1 MRISHA
7 VPLILLLLT
16 NLSFAAHVDFV
27 PIVPMVA
34 IVVSIFLATL
44 TMFSSAS
51 ANPQLD
57 AWAKTELKE
66 LITGVVLVSIIS
78 GLFITS
84 VGVSEAITGE
94 EDYIGASIGIV
105 DDMLSNPEHG
115 YDRAYSDIIRAS
127 AKIRIGASYSPH
139 VTIPIWFFSIMYSTA
154 PLSGINPVFM
164 SLGMATQGL
173 TNVIFLYEG
182 IRLLLVFA
190 QATIPT
196 VILPLAFAIRLIPFT
211 RKVGNTL
218 IAVALAGIML
228 LPFSV
233 ILVGEVNKLID
244 YPEAKLSGGQLDDLD
259 AKPWAMEFGAV
270 FCALKPIRFIMS
282 LTDYGF
288 AAVVCLPLLIFP
300 PAYPACYTVVSQVV
314 YPILINV
321 IKIVQTAILVA
332 WLVWA
337 DFASSASWGA
347 GASWVNDVFSVIRPF
362 LENVNNLVLTGY
374 IDIILI
380 AIITISGAR
389 SISTALGGE
398 WQLPGLERLI

>member
-1 MRISHA
+1 MRILHA
-7 VPLILLLLT
+7 IPLILLLLSSI
-16 NLSFAAHVDFV
+16 SFADHVDFV
-27 PIVPMVA
+27 PLVPMTA
-34 IVVSIFLATL
+34 IVVAIFLTVMIMISTAT
-44 TMFSSAS
+44 
-51 ANPQLD
+51 ANPQFS
-57 AWAKTELKE
+57 AWAKTELRE
-66 LITGVVLVSIIS
+66 LITGVVIVSVIS
-78 GLFITS
+78 ALFLSS
-84 VGVSEAITGE
+84 VGLSRAITGE
-94 EDYIGASIGIV
+94 EDYIGTSISIIN
-105 DDMLSNPEHG
+105 DMLSNTEHG
-115 YDRAYSDIIRAS
+115 YDRAYTDIIRAA

-154 PLSGINPVFM
+154 PLNGINPVFI
-164 SLGMATQGL
+164 SLGQATQGL
-173 TNVIFLYEG
+173 TNVIYLYEG
-182 IRLLLVFA
+182 IRLLLIFCR
-190 QATIPT
+190 ATIPT

-211 RKVGNTL
+211 RKIGNTL
-218 IAVALAGIML
+218 IAVALAGIVL

-233 ILVGEVNKLID
+233 ILVGEVNNLID
-244 YPEAKLSGGQLDDLD
+244 YPEAKLSNDELNDLD

-288 AAVVCLPLLIFP
+288 AAVVCLPLLVFP

-314 YPILINV
+314 YPIIMNV
-321 IKIVQTAILVA
+321 IKIVQTVILVA
-332 WLVWA
+332 WIIWA
-337 DFASSASWGA
+337 DFMSASAEGA
-347 GASWVNDVFSVIRPF
+347 GSQWVNTIFSVIQPF